1 MGIPGAGLP
10 GFPGLSPMAS
20 PLSLRPTGSFV
31 PPTFQANLTPK
42 VRLIPFLLASNC
54 DLKTKK

>member
-42 VRLIPFLLASNC
+42 VRHIFNNAIYLDKMII
-54 DLKTKK
+54 D